1 MWKNTDQNNSE
12 YGHFSR
18 SESECAFYAKRL
30 FFGTMMY
37 MFLSQET
44 CFDLKKKP
52 LSFSWFL
59 SLLPILFKRFTLLW
73 KFCFQLCSSCW
84 KVFQPS
90 LFLDIRVILT
100 VSLSTGSYLF
110 KINNGSTRP
119 MCKVCPKL
127 TRKTPESHC
136 VKSIQIRS
144 FSVPYFSVFGPEK
157 TSLFSDFYI

>member
-44 CFDLKKKP
+44 WSPFLFLDFCLYYPFSSKGSLYFGNFVFSYVHLVEK
-52 LSFSWFL
+52 SFNQV
-59 SLLPILFKRFTLLW
+59 
-73 KFCFQLCSSCW
+73 C
-84 KVFQPS
+84 
-90 LFLDIRVILT
+90 FLDIRVILT